1 MRLYLKNKLIVYIC
15 FYVNINVFFYKAVLF
30 FMLLTAKESLL
41 FAETRHIS
49 VILLFEATAHSLF
62 S

>member
-41 FAETRHIS
+41 FAKTRHIY
-49 VILLFEATAHSLF
+49 VILLFEATAHLLF